1 MQIAQ
6 KNNQSVLVGCVLII
20 LLLFLFPFAATSF
33 SSFFSFQQ
41 STAAYLSRFTFWLG
55 LVCIWLY
62 ALKFENQKLLIW
74 EEKKYNISFYLISI
88 ILIFLTLFIGVI
100 TIQVFFK
107 LLGLENK
114 SLVLQK
120 IIQFLKHKHLLLFF
134 TALTAGVVE
143 ELIFRG
149 YLQPRL
155 TKIFKNPHVAI
166 FISCS
171 LFALMHYKYG
181 TVINVVGP
189 FFIGLVFAYFY
200 WKYQNIKIL
209 IFCHFLWDLILLL
222 MAVARN

>member
-6 KNNQSVLVGCVLII
+6 KNNQSIIIGCILII
-20 LLLFLFPFAATSF
+20 LLLFLFPFAAASISSLFSLQKTS
-33 SSFFSFQQ
+33 
-41 STAAYLSRFTFWLG
+41 AAYLSRFTFWLG
-55 LVCIWLY
+55 LLGIWLY
-62 ALKFENQKLLIW
+62 ALKVENQKLLIW
-74 EEKKYNISFYLISI
+74 EEKKYNISFYIISI

-100 TIQVFFK
+100 SIQVLFK
-107 LLGLENK
+107 LLGLENR
-114 SLVLQK
+114 SLLLQK
-120 IIQFLKHKHLLLFF
+120 MIQFLKHRYLLLFF

-143 ELIFRG
+143 ELVFRG

-155 TKIFKNPHVAI
+155 TKIFKNPHIAI

-209 IFCHFLWDLILLL
+209 IFCHFLWDLLLL
-222 MAVARN
+222 IMAVARN